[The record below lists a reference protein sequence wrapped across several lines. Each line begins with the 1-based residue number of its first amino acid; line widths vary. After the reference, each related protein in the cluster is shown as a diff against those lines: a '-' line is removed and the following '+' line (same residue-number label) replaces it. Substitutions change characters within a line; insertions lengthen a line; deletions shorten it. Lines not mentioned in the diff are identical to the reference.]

1 MQDSYITFFFS
12 QIILL
17 KYTFSYLKKYYTF
30 NKIETFIFN
39 NFISTPM
46 KLELN
51 DQQKMIQKMVREF
64 ADKEVG
70 PIAAELDKK
79 EEYPHKTLDKMA
91 KLGLLGI
98 IIPTEYGGAG
108 LDTISYSIVVEEISR
123 KCASTG
129 VVTSVHNSLAAW
141 PIMKYGSDD
150 QKKKYLPLLAKGE
163 KIGAFAGTEPNAGT
177 DLGAMKTTAV
187 LKGDKYIINGDKTFI
202 TSGSEA
208 GIIIVFA
215 VTDKNAGSKGIS
227 AFIVENTFKGYKVG
241 SIFEKLGINAS
252 KTSEL
257 IFENMEVPKENLL
270 GNEGEGF
277 KIALSTLDVGRIG
290 IGAQAVGIAQAALDE
305 SIEYSKQR
313 QQFNKPISQFQAI
326 QWMIADMATRIEA
339 ARFLVYN
346 ASYKKDLGGRI
357 SKEAAM
363 AKLFAS
369 EIAVESAVKAVQI
382 HGGYGYT
389 KEYTVERLFRDSKIT
404 EIYEGTSEVQRM
416 VIAGS
421 ILK

>member
-1 MQDSYITFFFS
+1 M
-12 QIILL
+12 
-17 KYTFSYLKKYYTF
+17 
-30 NKIETFIFN
+30 FI
-39 NFISTPM
+39 NFIRTSM

-51 DQQKMIQKMVREF
+51 EQQKMIQKMVQEF
-64 ADKEVG
+64 AEKEVG
-70 PIAAELDKK
+70 PIAEELDKK
-79 EEYPHKTLDKMA
+79 AEYPHKTLEKMS

-108 LDTISYSIVVEEISR
+108 LDTISYSIVIEEISR

-129 VVTSVHNSLAAW
+129 VITSVHNSLVAY
-141 PIMKYGSDD
+141 PIMKYGTEE
-150 QKKKYLPLLAKGE
+150 QKKKYLPILAKGE

-177 DLGAMKTTAV
+177 DLGAMQTTAK

-202 TSGSEA
+202 TSGPEA
-208 GIIIVFA
+208 GILIGFA
-215 VTDKNAGSKGIS
+215 VTDKEAGSKGIS
-227 AFIVENTFKGYKVG
+227 AFIIENTFKGFKVG
-241 SIFEKLGINAS
+241 SIFDKMGINANLV
-252 KTSEL
+252 SEL
-257 IFENMEVPKENLL
+257 IFEDMEVPKENLL
-270 GNEGEGF
+270 GKEGEGY
-277 KIALSTLDVGRIG
+277 KIALSTLDGGRIG
-290 IGAQAVGIAQAALDE
+290 IASQAVGIAQACLDE

-313 QQFNKPISQFQAI
+313 QQFGRPIAKFQAI

-339 ARFLVYN
+339 SRYLVYN
-346 ASYKKDLGGRI
+346 AAYAKDLGGRF

-369 EIAVESAVKAVQI
+369 ETAVDAANKAVQI

-404 EIYEGTSEVQRM
+404 EIYEGTSEVQKM

-421 ILK
+421 LLR

>member
-1 MQDSYITFFFS
+1 
-12 QIILL
+12 
-17 KYTFSYLKKYYTF
+17 
-30 NKIETFIFN
+30 
-39 NFISTPM
+39 M

-64 ADKEVG
+64 AEKEIA

-79 EEYPHKTLDKMA
+79 AEYPTKILEKMA

-98 IIPTEYGGAG
+98 IIPSEYGGAG
-108 LDTISYSIVVEEISR
+108 LDMISYAIVIEEISR
-123 KCASTG
+123 RCASTG
-129 VVTSVHNSLAAW
+129 VITSVHNSLTAW
-141 PIMKYGSDD
+141 PITKYGTDD
-150 QKKKYLPLLAKGE
+150 QKKKYLPSLANGE
-163 KIGAFAGTEPNAGT
+163 KIGAFAGTEANAGS

-187 LKGDKYIINGDKTFI
+187 LKGNNYIINGDKTFI

-208 GIIIVFA
+208 GIIIIFA
-215 VTDKNAGSKGIS
+215 VTDKNAGNKGIS
-227 AFIVENTFKGYKVG
+227 AFIIENSFKGYKVG
-241 SIFEKLGINAS
+241 SVFEKLGINAS

-270 GNEGEGF
+270 GKEGEGF
-277 KIALSTLDVGRIG
+277 KIALSALDGGRIG
-290 IGAQAVGIAQAALDE
+290 IASQAVGIAQAALDE
-305 SIEYSKQR
+305 CIEYSKQR
-313 QQFNKPISQFQAI
+313 QQFGKPIAQFQAI

-339 ARFLVYN
+339 ARYLVYS
-346 ASYKKDLGGRI
+346 AAYKKDINERYT
-357 SKEAAM
+357 KEAAM

-369 EIAVESAVKAVQI
+369 EVAVETVIKAVQI

-389 KEYTVERLFRDSKIT
+389 KEYTVERLFRDAKIT

-421 ILK
+421 LLK

>member
-1 MQDSYITFFFS
+1 
-12 QIILL
+12 
-17 KYTFSYLKKYYTF
+17 
-30 NKIETFIFN
+30 
-39 NFISTPM
+39 M

-51 DQQKMIQKMVREF
+51 EQQKMIRNMVREF
-64 ADKEVG
+64 AEKEVA
-70 PIAAELDKK
+70 PIAAELDQK
-79 EEYPHKTLDKMA
+79 EEYPTKTLAKMA

-108 LDTISYSIVVEEISR
+108 LDTISYATVIEEISR

-129 VVTSVHNSLAAW
+129 VVTSVHNSLTSG
-141 PIMKYGSDD
+141 PIMKYGTDE
-150 QKKKYLPLLAKGE
+150 QKKKYLPILAKGE
-163 KIGAFAGTEPNAGT
+163 KIGAFAATEPNAGS
-177 DLGAMKTTAV
+177 DLGAMRTTAV
-187 LKGDKYIINGDKTFI
+187 LKGNKYIINGDKTFI
-202 TSGSEA
+202 TSGPVA

-215 VTDKNAGSKGIS
+215 VTDKEAGTKGIS
-227 AFIVENTFKGYKVG
+227 AFIVESDMKGYKVG
-241 SIFEKLGINAS
+241 SIFEKIGINAS

-270 GNEGEGF
+270 GKEGDGF
-277 KIALSTLDVGRIG
+277 KIALATLDSGRIG
-290 IGAQAVGIAQAALDE
+290 IAAQAVGIAQAALDE

-313 QQFNKPISQFQAI
+313 EQFGRPIAKFQAI

-339 ARFLVYN
+339 SRFLVYN
-346 ASYKKDLGGRI
+346 AAYTKDKGEKFG
-357 SKEAAM
+357 KEAAM

-369 EIAVESAVKAVQI
+369 ETAMEAAIKAVQI

-389 KEYTVERLFRDSKIT
+389 KEYTVERLFRDAKIT

-421 ILK
+421 VLK

>member
-1 MQDSYITFFFS
+1 MF
-12 QIILL
+12 
-17 KYTFSYLKKYYTF
+17 
-30 NKIETFIFN
+30 EHFIC
-39 NFISTPM
+39 TPM

-64 ADKEVG
+64 AEKEVA
-70 PIAAELDKK
+70 PIAAELDEKA
-79 EEYPHKTLDKMA
+79 EYPTKTLQKMA

-108 LDTISYSIVVEEISR
+108 LDTISYALVIEEISR

-129 VVTSVHNSLAAW
+129 VVSSVHNSLTAW
-141 PIMKYGSDD
+141 PIMKYGTEQ
-150 QKKKYLPLLAKGE
+150 QKKKYLPILAKGE
-163 KIGAFAGTEPNAGT
+163 KIGAFAGTEPNAGS
-177 DLGAMKTTAV
+177 DLGAMQTTAV

-202 TSGSEA
+202 TSGPEA

-215 VTDKNAGSKGIS
+215 VTDKEAGSKGIS
-227 AFIVENTFKGYKVG
+227 AFIVESDFKGYKVG
-241 SIFEKLGINAS
+241 GIFDKLGINAS

-257 IFENMEVPKENLL
+257 IFEDMEVPKENLL
-270 GNEGEGF
+270 GKEGDGF
-277 KIALSTLDVGRIG
+277 KIALSTLDGGRIG
-290 IGAQAVGIAQAALDE
+290 IACQAVGIAQAALDE

-313 QQFNKPISQFQAI
+313 QQFGRPIAKFQAI

-339 ARFLVYN
+339 SRFLTLN
-346 ASYKKDLGGRI
+346 AAYKKDSGERY

-369 EIAVESAVKAVQI
+369 ETAMDCVIKGVQI

-389 KEYTVERLFRDSKIT
+389 KEYTIERLFRDAKIT
-404 EIYEGTSEVQRM
+404 EIYEGTSEVQKM

-421 ILK
+421 LLR